1 MEFKFDIKDLAEGGI
16 AKIDHTLTPLGCEE
30 DEKYDLKIKIMHVL
44 QLLYYIN
51 YQQYNCFIFTAY
63 KGKLQ

>member
-30 DEKYDLKIKIMHVL
+30 DEKYDLKSCILNNCYTTGNIIVLFL
-44 QLLYYIN
+44 QLAKESCNDY
-51 YQQYNCFIFTAY
+51 
-63 KGKLQ
+63 

>member
-30 DEKYDLKIKIMHVL
+30 DEKYDLKSCM
-44 QLLYYIN
+44 LYNCYIT